1 MPRRYKSQWQWHQR
15 CIFAAFTFAFFPLLW
30 RIMPFILKRSSGAF
44 SINSPKM
51 TLHIHD
57 LIALFWTLDL
67 ESYYS
72 RWTSTMADSTIDES
86 TFLGFL
92 SLLFFHLFFSSMTMC
107 SSETVAVFC
116 GFTMVW
122 TTTDVRESSCYDYD
136 DHSTEIES
144 KRLSYFLKSALA
156 HAFFFTQQRTPH
168 FRKLLLLLL
177 LGHQPK
183 LPLCDPFCLFEN
195 TGNFLELKTLVAE
208 KCIEC
213 DERDSVVTIRST
225 MYPAAIVKSL
235 SVCTW
240 KKLQKPQICAQAVGI
255 MYNTYGNFFVLAIV
269 CTVFEKKKY

>member
-1 MPRRYKSQWQWHQR
+1 
-15 CIFAAFTFAFFPLLW
+15 
-30 RIMPFILKRSSGAF
+30 
-44 SINSPKM
+44 
-51 TLHIHD
+51 
-57 LIALFWTLDL
+57 
-67 ESYYS
+67 
-72 RWTSTMADSTIDES
+72 
-86 TFLGFL
+86 
-92 SLLFFHLFFSSMTMC
+92 MTMC

-116 GFTMVW
+116 GCTVYNGMDYYGRTRVLLLRLRRPQHRDW
-122 TTTDVRESSCYDYD
+122 EQKIELLPEVSSGTC
-136 DHSTEIES
+136 
-144 KRLSYFLKSALA
+144 
-156 HAFFFTQQRTPH
+156 FFFTQQRTPH

-225 MYPAAIVKSL
+225 TYPAAIVKSL

-255 MYNTYGNFFVLAIV
+255 MYNTYGNFFVLAGYIV

>member
-92 SLLFFHLFFSSMTMC
+92 SLLFFHLFFSSFFDCTNVPDLNNLYTPLRC
-107 SSETVAVFC
+107 QIIRFTSHVRNISNSET
-116 GFTMVW
+116 
-122 TTTDVRESSCYDYD
+122 
-136 DHSTEIES
+136 
-144 KRLSYFLKSALA
+144 KRAIK
-156 HAFFFTQQRTPH
+156 
-168 FRKLLLLLL
+168 
-177 LGHQPK
+177 
-183 LPLCDPFCLFEN
+183 EN
-195 TGNFLELKTLVAE
+195 
-208 KCIEC
+208 I
-213 DERDSVVTIRST
+213 
-225 MYPAAIVKSL
+225 
-235 SVCTW
+235 
-240 KKLQKPQICAQAVGI
+240 
-255 MYNTYGNFFVLAIV
+255 
-269 CTVFEKKKY
+269 

>member
-1 MPRRYKSQWQWHQR
+1 
-15 CIFAAFTFAFFPLLW
+15 
-30 RIMPFILKRSSGAF
+30 MPFIPKRSSGAF

-92 SLLFFHLFFSSMTMC
+92 SLLFFSSFFLRWRCAVARQWQFS
-107 SSETVAVFC
+107 VAVQC
-116 GFTMVW
+116 TMVW

-156 HAFFFTQQRTPH
+156 HAFFYTTKDTTFSKASSSSSPGASAKVA
-168 FRKLLLLLL
+168 FMW
-177 LGHQPK
+177 PF
-183 LPLCDPFCLFEN
+183 LPL
-195 TGNFLELKTLVAE
+195 
-208 KCIEC
+208 
-213 DERDSVVTIRST
+213 
-225 MYPAAIVKSL
+225 
-235 SVCTW
+235 W
-240 KKLQKPQICAQAVGI
+240 KYRQFSWAKNISSWKMHRMWWKRLCSD
-255 MYNTYGNFFVLAIV
+255 YT
-269 CTVFEKKKY
+269 

>member
-1 MPRRYKSQWQWHQR
+1 M
-15 CIFAAFTFAFFPLLW
+15 L
-30 RIMPFILKRSSGAF
+30 
-44 SINSPKM
+44 
-51 TLHIHD
+51 
-57 LIALFWTLDL
+57 
-67 ESYYS
+67 
-72 RWTSTMADSTIDES
+72 
-86 TFLGFL
+86 
-92 SLLFFHLFFSSMTMC
+92 
-107 SSETVAVFC
+107 
-116 GFTMVW
+116 
-122 TTTDVRESSCYDYD
+122 
-136 DHSTEIES
+136 
-144 KRLSYFLKSALA
+144 
-156 HAFFFTQQRTPH
+156 FFTQQRTPH

-255 MYNTYGNFFVLAIV
+255 MYNTYGNFFVLAGYIL